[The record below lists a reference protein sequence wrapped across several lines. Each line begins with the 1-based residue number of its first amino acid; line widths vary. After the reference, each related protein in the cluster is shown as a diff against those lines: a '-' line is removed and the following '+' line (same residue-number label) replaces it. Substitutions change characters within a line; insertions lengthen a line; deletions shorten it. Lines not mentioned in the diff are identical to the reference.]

1 MKRQK
6 RKRFELGTLV
16 VVHRSSYGYL
26 LELNATENHTKTI
39 CTIIGTWA
47 MLKHDREDRV
57 GEKPGDFNGADGY
70 LCLPSDG
77 SQMIRLYYGD
87 FSNGYAQPLF

>member
-6 RKRFELGTLV
+6 RLELGTLA
-16 VVHRSSYGYL
+16 VVHRSPHGYL
-26 LELNATENHTKTI
+26 LELNATEDHIKTI

-47 MLKHDREDRV
+47 MLKLDREDRV
-57 GEKPGDFNGADGY
+57 GEKPGGFADADGY

-77 SQMIRLYYGD
+77 SQIIRLYYGD
-87 FSNGYAQPLF
+87 FSNGYAQLLF